1 MTEATIRLGGMALAN
16 GVLVHGPTSWGCAVR
31 LPDGTIRTESGTKP
45 TFAPTLSTPF
55 LRGPVRLA
63 EAFALLPII
72 RRAVPEAR
80 LPFERPKVVGAV
92 IGASVVAG
100 AVRRSSLSPALRE
113 TVVAFASMAPALVS
127 LRGGDV
133 TSYHG
138 AEHVSI
144 GTYERGGEPA
154 PKEHERC
161 GSHLIGP
168 LLLSTVVANTR
179 RVEAAGRAFGV
190 QVVASQRSR
199 LSGRRSRCSG
209 G

>member
-1 MTEATIRLGGMALAN
+1 MTETTIRLGGMALAN

-55 LRGPVRLA
+55 LRGPVRMA

-80 LPFERPKVVGAV
+80 LPFERPKVIATV
-92 IGASVVAG
+92 IGASVFAG

-144 GTYERGGEPA
+144 G
-154 PKEHERC
+154 
-161 GSHLIGP
+161 
-168 LLLSTVVANTR
+168 STSVAASPHRKSMN
-179 RVEAAGRAFGV
+179 AAART
-190 QVVASQRSR
+190 
-199 LSGRRSRCSG
+199 
-209 G
+209 